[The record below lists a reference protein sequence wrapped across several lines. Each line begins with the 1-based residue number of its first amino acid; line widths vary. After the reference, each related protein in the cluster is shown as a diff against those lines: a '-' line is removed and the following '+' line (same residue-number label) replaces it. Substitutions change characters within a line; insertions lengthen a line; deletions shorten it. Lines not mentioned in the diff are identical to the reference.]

1 VLGDSIS
8 AAMISNN
15 AGPRAAGFLGGLA
28 RFSRVAGDRPLERQ
42 DVLRFVF
49 QPLFIFNNMARFVFS
64 FVFPQL
70 RIFNNFSALFS
81 GLFRFVFGA
90 RFFVISNFSALFFKN
105 RVFLSHAFWWPKTTP
120 NGFSHLR
127 ALCRPARLLNPFG

>member
-1 VLGDSIS
+1 MQDLV
-8 AAMISNN
+8 
-15 AGPRAAGFLGGLA
+15 PQVFWGGLQGFQWRRIA
-28 RFSRVAGDRPLERQ
+28 ELETGRMFSG
-42 DVLRFVF
+42 
-49 QPLFIFNNMARFVFS
+49 LFFS
-64 FVFPQL
+64 PYLFSTTWPGLFLALFFPQL